1 MAGDLDDFLIPGR
14 KPLAKAVGVT
24 GFDLDLIPAALNL
37 KIFNLFKSLQLV
49 NLSDPW
55 PDPSTE
61 LRTSGRGLPSTRA
74 QAEGLEVHPEPRL
87 STPPSKAGLGAAER
101 VNISPATLGLRG

>member
-24 GFDLDLIPAALNL
+24 GFDLDLIPAAFYL
-37 KIFNLFKSLQLV
+37 KILNLFKNLQL
-49 NLSDPW
+49 
-55 PDPSTE
+55 
-61 LRTSGRGLPSTRA
+61 
-74 QAEGLEVHPEPRL
+74 
-87 STPPSKAGLGAAER
+87 